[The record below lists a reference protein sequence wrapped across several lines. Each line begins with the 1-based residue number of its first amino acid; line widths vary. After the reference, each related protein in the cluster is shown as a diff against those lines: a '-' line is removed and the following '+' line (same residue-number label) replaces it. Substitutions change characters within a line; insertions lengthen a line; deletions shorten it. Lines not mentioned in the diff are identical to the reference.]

1 MSKFK
6 DMVARDNARTFMNLD
21 EFAEKRIVVYDGVT
35 YDGEDHAG
43 IPVVLSGLK
52 EKDRRQLMSDHIQ
65 GLFLV
70 SSVLHCRIQDL
81 GGNQPEKGTRMEISD
96 PDDATRMNEQY
107 GLTVENLLNVL
118 PDVLRQ
124 DEKML
129 ALATG
134 VAEILTARPT
144 EIEQNMLY
152 QHIDT
157 LPEDLLDQ
165 LAHDFGVSWWD
176 NDWDIEQ
183 KRATFR
189 ESWHVRRHLGTKY
202 AVELALSTSFGS
214 GKVQEWFEYG
224 GEPNHYRIFDVDIRQ
239 VNDNIRTFLQIL
251 EVVSRKSAVLDSIRA
266 ISVRELI
273 LYFGAV
279 MSVTKKFKLTTGEVN
294 TDIDIMGDEA
304 GNALCDWDGGLIMID
319 KEATV

>member
-1 MSKFK
+1 
-6 DMVARDNARTFMNLD
+6 
-21 EFAEKRIVVYDGVT
+21 
-35 YDGEDHAG
+35 
-43 IPVVLSGLK
+43 
-52 EKDRRQLMSDHIQ
+52 
-65 GLFLV
+65 
-70 SSVLHCRIQDL
+70 
-81 GGNQPEKGTRMEISD
+81 
-96 PDDATRMNEQY
+96 MNEQY

-134 VAEILTARPT
+134 VAEILTARPA

-157 LPEDLLDQ
+157 LSEDLLDQ

-202 AVELALSTSFGS
+202 S
-214 GKVQEWFEYG
+214 Y
-224 GEPNHYRIFDVDIRQ
+224 
-239 VNDNIRTFLQIL
+239 
-251 EVVSRKSAVLDSIRA
+251 
-266 ISVRELI
+266 
-273 LYFGAV
+273 LY
-279 MSVTKKFKLTTGEVN
+279 TE
-294 TDIDIMGDEA
+294 
-304 GNALCDWDGGLIMID
+304 
-319 KEATV
+319 

>member
-1 MSKFK
+1 
-6 DMVARDNARTFMNLD
+6 
-21 EFAEKRIVVYDGVT
+21 
-35 YDGEDHAG
+35 
-43 IPVVLSGLK
+43 
-52 EKDRRQLMSDHIQ
+52 
-65 GLFLV
+65 
-70 SSVLHCRIQDL
+70 
-81 GGNQPEKGTRMEISD
+81 
-96 PDDATRMNEQY
+96 MNEQY

-134 VAEILTARPT
+134 VAEILTARPA

-189 ESWHVRRHLGTKY
+189 ESWHVRRHPGTKY

-304 GNALCDWDGGLIMID
+304 GNALCDWDGGLIMMD

>member
-1 MSKFK
+1 MTSAIETLKTWITES
-6 DMVARDNARTFMNLD
+6 DN
-21 EFAEKRIVVYDGVT
+21 IVFFGGAGVST
-35 YDGEDHAG
+35 ESG
-43 IPVVLSGLK
+43 IPDFRSTDGLYHQKFDYPPETILS
-52 EKDRRQLMSDHIQ
+52 HT
-65 GLFLV
+65 FF
-70 SSVLHCRIQDL
+70 
-81 GGNQPEKGTRMEISD
+81 
-96 PDDATRMNEQY
+96 
-107 GLTVENLLNVL
+107 
-118 PDVLRQ
+118 
-124 DEKML
+124 
-129 ALATG
+129 
-134 VAEILTARPT
+134 
-144 EIEQNMLY
+144 Y

-304 GNALCDWDGGLIMID
+304 GNALCDWDGGLIMMD

>member
-1 MSKFK
+1 
-6 DMVARDNARTFMNLD
+6 
-21 EFAEKRIVVYDGVT
+21 
-35 YDGEDHAG
+35 
-43 IPVVLSGLK
+43 
-52 EKDRRQLMSDHIQ
+52 
-65 GLFLV
+65 
-70 SSVLHCRIQDL
+70 
-81 GGNQPEKGTRMEISD
+81 
-96 PDDATRMNEQY
+96 MNEQY
-107 GLTVENLLNVL
+107 GLSVESLLNVL

-134 VAEILTARPT
+134 VAEILTARPA
-144 EIEQNMLY
+144 EIEQNMIY

-214 GKVQEWFEYG
+214 GKDRS
-224 GEPNHYRIFDVDIRQ
+224 P
-239 VNDNIRTFLQIL
+239 
-251 EVVSRKSAVLDSIRA
+251 
-266 ISVRELI
+266 
-273 LYFGAV
+273 
-279 MSVTKKFKLTTGEVN
+279 
-294 TDIDIMGDEA
+294 
-304 GNALCDWDGGLIMID
+304 
-319 KEATV
+319 

>member
-1 MSKFK
+1 
-6 DMVARDNARTFMNLD
+6 
-21 EFAEKRIVVYDGVT
+21 
-35 YDGEDHAG
+35 
-43 IPVVLSGLK
+43 
-52 EKDRRQLMSDHIQ
+52 
-65 GLFLV
+65 
-70 SSVLHCRIQDL
+70 
-81 GGNQPEKGTRMEISD
+81 
-96 PDDATRMNEQY
+96 MNEQY

-134 VAEILTARPT
+134 VAEILTARPA

-239 VNDNIRTFLQIL
+239 VNDNI
-251 EVVSRKSAVLDSIRA
+251 EVRR
-266 ISVRELI
+266 
-273 LYFGAV
+273 
-279 MSVTKKFKLTTGEVN
+279 
-294 TDIDIMGDEA
+294 
-304 GNALCDWDGGLIMID
+304 
-319 KEATV
+319 

>member
-1 MSKFK
+1 
-6 DMVARDNARTFMNLD
+6 
-21 EFAEKRIVVYDGVT
+21 
-35 YDGEDHAG
+35 
-43 IPVVLSGLK
+43 
-52 EKDRRQLMSDHIQ
+52 
-65 GLFLV
+65 
-70 SSVLHCRIQDL
+70 
-81 GGNQPEKGTRMEISD
+81 
-96 PDDATRMNEQY
+96 MNEQY

-134 VAEILTARPT
+134 VAEILTARPA

-157 LPEDLLDQ
+157 LSEDLLDQ
-165 LAHDFGVSWWD
+165 LAHDLGVSWWD

-224 GEPNHYRIFDVDIRQ
+224 GETKQNRSFYADRREPNHYRIFDVDIRQ

-304 GNALCDWDGGLIMID
+304 GNALCDWDGGLIMMD

>member
-1 MSKFK
+1 
-6 DMVARDNARTFMNLD
+6 
-21 EFAEKRIVVYDGVT
+21 
-35 YDGEDHAG
+35 
-43 IPVVLSGLK
+43 
-52 EKDRRQLMSDHIQ
+52 
-65 GLFLV
+65 
-70 SSVLHCRIQDL
+70 
-81 GGNQPEKGTRMEISD
+81 
-96 PDDATRMNEQY
+96 
-107 GLTVENLLNVL
+107 
-118 PDVLRQ
+118 
-124 DEKML
+124 ML

-134 VAEILTARPT
+134 VAEILTARPA

-157 LPEDLLDQ
+157 LPEDASRPACARLRRKL
-165 LAHDFGVSWWD
+165 VD

-251 EVVSRKSAVLDSIRA
+251 EVVSRKSAVWTVFVQFP
-266 ISVRELI
+266 SV
-273 LYFGAV
+273 
-279 MSVTKKFKLTTGEVN
+279 S
-294 TDIDIMGDEA
+294 
-304 GNALCDWDGGLIMID
+304 
-319 KEATV
+319 